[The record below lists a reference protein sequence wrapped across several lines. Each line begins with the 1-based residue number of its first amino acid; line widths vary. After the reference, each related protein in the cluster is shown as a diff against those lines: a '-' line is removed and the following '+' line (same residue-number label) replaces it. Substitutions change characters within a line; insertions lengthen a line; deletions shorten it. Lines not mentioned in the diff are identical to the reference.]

1 MLEADEYFAK
11 TEWSQGVGSKEL
23 EGWRGQRK
31 TQWDV
36 MVTEGDKDWKID
48 LWGKRENNE
57 EDVQAMSPSDRS
69 VWKTARRVGGVETR
83 K

>member
-1 MLEADEYFAK
+1 MLEADEYFIK
-11 TEWSQGVGSKEL
+11 TKWSQGVGSKEL
-23 EGWRGQRK
+23 EDWRGQRR

-36 MVTEGDKDWKID
+36 MVTEGDKDWKI
-48 LWGKRENNE
+48 ENNE

-69 VWKTARRVGGVETR
+69 VWKTARRVGGMETR